1 MNTLAE
7 IIDYHKRRAAAER
20 DMLKHAIE
28 RRLPLA
34 RKDARD
40 AIQRHTAAVA
50 TLQRAVADIERL
62 QKACEATR

>member
-1 MNTLAE
+1 VNTLAE
-7 IIDYHKRRAAAER
+7 IIEHHKMRAAAER

-40 AIQRHTAAVA
+40 AIQRHDDAVV

-62 QKACEATR
+62 QKAWEATR